1 MIRILWIFPGMWVSG
16 ILYMLV
22 SRYLEMDHAAGF
34 SPVLGIMLT
43 GFFGTIIGLLKVWM
57 RPDASPG
64 GAQAL
69 AEEAQ
74 VTKVF
79 GDEKD
84 DVAEEGVVIAPVTPT

>member
-69 AEEAQ
+69 TEEAQ

-84 DVAEEGVVIAPVTPT
+84 DVAEEGAMISPVTPT